1 MYMIKKKVCWK
12 ITTKCNQGC
21 KYCFGFNNIPN
32 LSFEENERVL
42 NHLIASGI
50 NHITWTG
57 GEAVLYPRV
66 NELMRESKERG
77 LYNKLVTNG
86 IYLSKND
93 NEYVE
98 DILNTLDEINL
109 SIDSIEND
117 INLALGKENN
127 HLDIIKNLLE
137 KTKNKN
143 IKVRINTVVS
153 RLNVDKLDELG
164 EFLNNY
170 QIEKWKF
177 LKFMPIRERAEKN
190 EKLFEIEEKELE
202 NSVKRLRKFENIK
215 TVEYK
220 KQSEFEKS
228 IVIVPNADI
237 IQTQNGK
244 DHYFG
249 NALKEEI
256 IDFDKIYSNGK
267 IRTLIAHND
276 INITN
281 KIVDAI
287 KKLDSSSVPYRL
299 AEKNISAV
307 CMHTNLDLSESF
319 GVNLCLANAVGLKN
333 TRLCKSGECLFM
345 GELDTDI
352 ESFAKTVKTNLN
364 CSGLRYTNV
373 KNEIHK
379 VAVSSGAG
387 GSNVESAF
395 YEGGDVL
402 LTGEI
407 KHHEILLANELGISI
422 VDAGH
427 FKTEDIVISPLCRK
441 LSERF
446 GNIGFT
452 KSEVCNDKIKYI

>member
-1 MYMIKKKVCWK
+1 MIKKKVCWK

-177 LKFMPIRERAEKN
+177 LKFMPIRERSLENK
-190 EKLFEIEEKELE
+190 EEFEVTEKELE
-202 NSVKRLRKFENIK
+202 DRVKELRTFENIK
-215 TVEYK
+215 IVEYK

-228 IVIVPNADI
+228 IVVLPNADI
-237 IQTQNGK
+237 IQTQEGK
-244 DHYFG
+244 DIHLG
-249 NALKEEI
+249 NALKQDS
-256 IDFDKIYSNGK
+256 IDFKIKNSIVDKIK
-267 IRTLIAHND
+267 TLIAYD
-276 INITN
+276 DEKIKSEIVNILNEIRDVEIVATSRSPEDTYN
-281 KIVDAI
+281 KIIEFKPEMVFTQYDFGTNMNGLDII
-287 KKLDSSSVPYRL
+287 KKSKEALNDKVP
-299 AEKNISAV
+299 AFNFIAMDIPKDDFIEAKKIIGDK
-307 CMHTNLDLSESF
+307 M
-319 GVNLCLANAVGLKN
+319 N
-333 TRLCKSGECLFM
+333 TIIREQ
-345 GELDTDI
+345 T
-352 ESFAKTVKTNLN
+352 KT
-364 CSGLRYTNV
+364 RYT
-373 KNEIHK
+373 
-379 VAVSSGAG
+379 
-387 GSNVESAF
+387 
-395 YEGGDVL
+395 
-402 LTGEI
+402 
-407 KHHEILLANELGISI
+407 GII
-422 VDAGH
+422 
-427 FKTEDIVISPLCRK
+427 
-441 LSERF
+441 
-446 GNIGFT
+446 
-452 KSEVCNDKIKYI
+452 NDYKDYMSMK

>member
-1 MYMIKKKVCWK
+1 MIKKKVCWK

-21 KYCFGFNNIPN
+21 KYCFGFNNIPS
-32 LSFEENERVL
+32 LSFEENEEVL
-42 NHLIASGI
+42 EHLIASGI

-66 NELMRESKERG
+66 NELMRKSKERG

-86 IYLSKND
+86 IYLSKNN

-287 KKLDSSSVPYRL
+287 KKLDFVDIVGTAKDGTETYHKIVDLKPEMIFTKYAMDNMNGLDLVKSSKEKLENNIPIFNMIIDNKVQENEIDEMYDIIGRKLNSVISSSD
-299 AEKNISAV
+299 NISNSV
-307 CMHTNLDLSESF
+307 VDIINQYNDY
-319 GVNLCLANAVGLKN
+319 KN
-333 TRLCKSGECLFM
+333 NK
-345 GELDTDI
+345 
-352 ESFAKTVKTNLN
+352 
-364 CSGLRYTNV
+364 
-373 KNEIHK
+373 
-379 VAVSSGAG
+379 
-387 GSNVESAF
+387 
-395 YEGGDVL
+395 
-402 LTGEI
+402 
-407 KHHEILLANELGISI
+407 
-422 VDAGH
+422 
-427 FKTEDIVISPLCRK
+427 
-441 LSERF
+441 
-446 GNIGFT
+446 
-452 KSEVCNDKIKYI
+452 

>member
-1 MYMIKKKVCWK
+1 MIKKKVCWK

-109 SIDSIEND
+109 SIDSIKND

-287 KKLDSSSVPYRL
+287 KKLDFVDIVGTAKDGTETYHKIVDLKPEMIFTKYAMDNMNGLDLVKSSKEKLENNIPIFNMIIDNKVQENEIDEMYDIIGRKLNSVISSSD
-299 AEKNISAV
+299 NISNSV
-307 CMHTNLDLSESF
+307 VDIINQYNDY
-319 GVNLCLANAVGLKN
+319 KN
-333 TRLCKSGECLFM
+333 NK
-345 GELDTDI
+345 
-352 ESFAKTVKTNLN
+352 
-364 CSGLRYTNV
+364 
-373 KNEIHK
+373 
-379 VAVSSGAG
+379 
-387 GSNVESAF
+387 
-395 YEGGDVL
+395 
-402 LTGEI
+402 
-407 KHHEILLANELGISI
+407 
-422 VDAGH
+422 
-427 FKTEDIVISPLCRK
+427 
-441 LSERF
+441 
-446 GNIGFT
+446 
-452 KSEVCNDKIKYI
+452 

>member
-1 MYMIKKKVCWK
+1 MIKKKVCWK

-237 IQTQNGK
+237 IQTQKGK

-287 KKLDSSSVPYRL
+287 KKLDFVDIVGTAKDGTETYHKIVDLKPEMIFTKYAMDNMNGLDLVKSSKEKLENNIPIFNMIIDNKVQENEIDEMYDIIGRKLNSVISSSD
-299 AEKNISAV
+299 NISNSV
-307 CMHTNLDLSESF
+307 VDIINQYNDY
-319 GVNLCLANAVGLKN
+319 KN
-333 TRLCKSGECLFM
+333 NK
-345 GELDTDI
+345 
-352 ESFAKTVKTNLN
+352 
-364 CSGLRYTNV
+364 
-373 KNEIHK
+373 
-379 VAVSSGAG
+379 
-387 GSNVESAF
+387 
-395 YEGGDVL
+395 
-402 LTGEI
+402 
-407 KHHEILLANELGISI
+407 
-422 VDAGH
+422 
-427 FKTEDIVISPLCRK
+427 
-441 LSERF
+441 
-446 GNIGFT
+446 
-452 KSEVCNDKIKYI
+452 

>member
-1 MYMIKKKVCWK
+1 MIKKKVCWK

-21 KYCFGFNNIPN
+21 KYCFGFNNIPS
-32 LSFEENERVL
+32 LSFEENEEVL
-42 NHLIASGI
+42 EHLIASGI

-66 NELMRESKERG
+66 NELMRKSKERG

-86 IYLSKND
+86 IYLSKNN

-153 RLNVDKLDELG
+153 KLNVGKLDELG

-170 QIEKWKF
+170 KIEKWKF

-202 NSVKRLRKFENIK
+202 NGIKRLRKFENIK

-237 IQTQNGK
+237 IQTQNGI

-249 NALKEEI
+249 NALKEKI
-256 IDFDKIYSNGK
+256 IDFDGMLVNKK

-281 KIVDAI
+281 RIVDAI
-287 KKLDSSSVPYRL
+287 KKLDFVDVVGTAKDGTETYQKIVDLKPEMIFTKYAMDNMNGLDIVKSSK
-299 AEKNISAV
+299 EKLESNIPVFNMIIDNKIQENEIDEMYDIIGKKLNSLITGSDNIS
-307 CMHTNLDLSESF
+307 N
-319 GVNLCLANAVGLKN
+319 N
-333 TRLCKSGECLFM
+333 
-345 GELDTDI
+345 
-352 ESFAKTVKTNLN
+352 
-364 CSGLRYTNV
+364 
-373 KNEIHK
+373 
-379 VAVSSGAG
+379 
-387 GSNVESAF
+387 
-395 YEGGDVL
+395 
-402 LTGEI
+402 
-407 KHHEILLANELGISI
+407 I
-422 VDAGH
+422 VD
-427 FKTEDIVISPLCRK
+427 II
-441 LSERF
+441 
-446 GNIGFT
+446 NQY
-452 KSEVCNDKIKYI
+452 NDCKNNK

>member
-1 MYMIKKKVCWK
+1 MIKKKVCWK

-21 KYCFGFNNIPN
+21 KYCLGFNNIPN

-153 RLNVDKLDELG
+153 KLNVDKLDELG

-276 INITN
+276 INVTN

-287 KKLDSSSVPYRL
+287 KKLDFVDIVGTAKDGTETYHKIVDLKPEMIFTKYAMDNMNGLDLVKSSKEKLENNIPIFNMIIDNKVQENEIDEMYDIIGRKLNSVISSSD
-299 AEKNISAV
+299 NISNSV
-307 CMHTNLDLSESF
+307 VDIINQYNDY
-319 GVNLCLANAVGLKN
+319 KN
-333 TRLCKSGECLFM
+333 NK
-345 GELDTDI
+345 
-352 ESFAKTVKTNLN
+352 
-364 CSGLRYTNV
+364 
-373 KNEIHK
+373 
-379 VAVSSGAG
+379 
-387 GSNVESAF
+387 
-395 YEGGDVL
+395 
-402 LTGEI
+402 
-407 KHHEILLANELGISI
+407 
-422 VDAGH
+422 
-427 FKTEDIVISPLCRK
+427 
-441 LSERF
+441 
-446 GNIGFT
+446 
-452 KSEVCNDKIKYI
+452 

>member
-1 MYMIKKKVCWK
+1 MIKKKVCWK

-237 IQTQNGK
+237 VQTQNGK

-287 KKLDSSSVPYRL
+287 KKLDFVDIVGTAKDGTETYHKIVDLKPEMIFTKYAMDNMNGLDLVKSSKEKLENNIPIFNMIIDNKVQENEIDEMYDIIGRKLNSVISSSD
-299 AEKNISAV
+299 NISNSV
-307 CMHTNLDLSESF
+307 VDIINQYNDY
-319 GVNLCLANAVGLKN
+319 KN
-333 TRLCKSGECLFM
+333 NK
-345 GELDTDI
+345 
-352 ESFAKTVKTNLN
+352 
-364 CSGLRYTNV
+364 
-373 KNEIHK
+373 
-379 VAVSSGAG
+379 
-387 GSNVESAF
+387 
-395 YEGGDVL
+395 
-402 LTGEI
+402 
-407 KHHEILLANELGISI
+407 
-422 VDAGH
+422 
-427 FKTEDIVISPLCRK
+427 
-441 LSERF
+441 
-446 GNIGFT
+446 
-452 KSEVCNDKIKYI
+452 

>member
-1 MYMIKKKVCWK
+1 MIKKKVCWK

-153 RLNVDKLDELG
+153 KLNVDKLDELG

-256 IDFDKIYSNGK
+256 IDFDQIYSNRK

-276 INITN
+276 INVTN
-281 KIVDAI
+281 RIVDAI
-287 KKLDSSSVPYRL
+287 KKLDFVDVVGTAKDGTETYHKIVDLKPEMIFTKY
-299 AEKNISAV
+299 AMDN
-307 CMHTNLDLSESF
+307 MNGLDLVKSSKEK
-319 GVNLCLANAVGLKN
+319 LKN
-333 TRLCKSGECLFM
+333 NIPVFNMIIDNKVQE
-345 GELDTDI
+345 
-352 ESFAKTVKTNLN
+352 
-364 CSGLRYTNV
+364 
-373 KNEIHK
+373 NEIDEMYDIIGK
-379 VAVSSGAG
+379 NLYSLI
-387 GSNVESAF
+387 SNS
-395 YEGGDVL
+395 D
-402 LTGEI
+402 
-407 KHHEILLANELGISI
+407 
-422 VDAGH
+422 
-427 FKTEDIVISPLCRK
+427 
-441 LSERF
+441 
-446 GNIGFT
+446 NIGNN
-452 KSEVCNDKIKYI
+452 VVDIINQYNDCKNNK

>member
-1 MYMIKKKVCWK
+1 MIKKKVCWK

-287 KKLDSSSVPYRL
+287 KKLDFVDIVGTAKDGTETYHKIVDLKPEMIFTKYAMDNMNGLDLVKSSKEKLENNIPIFNMIIDNKVQENEIDEMYDIIGRKLNSVISSSD
-299 AEKNISAV
+299 NISNSV
-307 CMHTNLDLSESF
+307 VDIINQYNDY
-319 GVNLCLANAVGLKN
+319 KN
-333 TRLCKSGECLFM
+333 NK
-345 GELDTDI
+345 
-352 ESFAKTVKTNLN
+352 K
-364 CSGLRYTNV
+364 
-373 KNEIHK
+373 
-379 VAVSSGAG
+379 
-387 GSNVESAF
+387 
-395 YEGGDVL
+395 
-402 LTGEI
+402 
-407 KHHEILLANELGISI
+407 
-422 VDAGH
+422 
-427 FKTEDIVISPLCRK
+427 
-441 LSERF
+441 
-446 GNIGFT
+446 
-452 KSEVCNDKIKYI
+452 